1 MDVQAFVEG
10 QCDMYFGE
18 SLEREQKKVK
28 GRFVAKESQFEK
40 MQTSCESEPC
50 KLPFYRLIINSNILV
65 KSIKCIQGVL
75 ICFACNMVSI

>member
-40 MQTSCESEPC
+40 MQISCES
-50 KLPFYRLIINSNILV
+50 
-65 KSIKCIQGVL
+65 
-75 ICFACNMVSI
+75 